1 MGETVGYDDM
11 VSMIRTA
18 GKHIRANVDKLTE
31 LDSATGDGDHGAAMV
46 RSMDLADDAIKAA
59 GGGDLKGLLHDI
71 GWAIMGGAGG
81 ATGPLLGCIFMGMS
95 EGTEGKESLDVNDL
109 AELLEA
115 GLAKVRKQTK
125 ADVGD
130 KTMIDALVPGVQALR
145 AAADEN
151 ASIPE
156 ALVRA
161 ADAAAGGAQSTVSL
175 IARFGRAKNLGARGI
190 GTKDP
195 GATSIALL
203 FRGFSEA
210 QNDAGDET
218 AAE

>member
-1 MGETVGYDDM
+1 MGETIGYDDM
-11 VSMIRTA
+11 VSMIRAA
-18 GKHIRANVDKLTE
+18 GTQIRANVDKLTE
-31 LDSATGDGDHGAAMV
+31 LDSATGDGDHGVAMV
-46 RSMDLADDAIKAA
+46 RSVDFAENTIEAA

-95 EGTEGKESLDVNDL
+95 EGTEGKESLDVSDL
-109 AELLEA
+109 AKIFEA
-115 GLAKVRKQTK
+115 GLEKVRKQTK
-125 ADVGD
+125 AEVGD
-130 KTMIDALVPGVQALR
+130 KTMIDALIPGVKALR
-145 AAADEN
+145 EAADQD
-151 ASIPE
+151 ASIPD

-161 ADAAAGGAQSTVSL
+161 ADAAEGGAQSTASL
-175 IARFGRAKNLGARGI
+175 IARFGRAKNLGVRGI

-195 GATSIALL
+195 GATSMALL

-210 QNDAGDET
+210 HNNAGDET

>member
-1 MGETVGYDDM
+1 MSETVGYDDM
-11 VSMIRTA
+11 VSMIRAA
-18 GKHIRANVDKLTE
+18 GRQIRNNVDKLSE
-31 LDSATGDGDHGAAMV
+31 LDSTIGDGDHGAAMV
-46 RSMDLADDAIKAA
+46 RSMEDAIKAA
-59 GGGDLKGLLHDI
+59 GGSDLKSLLHDI

-81 ATGPLLGCIFMGMS
+81 ATGPLLGCLFMGMS
-95 EGTEGKESLDVNDL
+95 ENAGGKESLGVDDL
-109 AELLEA
+109 AEMFEN

-125 ADVGD
+125 AEVGD

-145 AAADEN
+145 VAAEEN

-161 ADAAAGGAQSTVSL
+161 ADAAARGAESTADL
-175 IARFGRAKNLGARGI
+175 IARFGRARNLGARGI

-203 FRGFSEA
+203 FRGFSEV
-210 QNDAGDET
+210 QDDAGDET